1 MSPLRK
7 KMQVYARADTS
18 QALGQVATTLL
29 PLAAI
34 WAAMLSLVGRSLPL
48 TMLLAIPAAALML
61 RVFVIA
67 HDCGH
72 GSFFPSRRANDVLGF
87 FLGVLSLTP
96 YRYWQL
102 THNAHHAASGN
113 LDRRGMGDVTTLTVL
128 EYAALSPMQRLGY
141 RLLRNPVVL
150 LGIGPILLFGIKHRF
165 PWDLTRAHRR
175 EWTSV
180 LATNAALLGMGM
192 LARSTVGVGSALKVL
207 SVTWL
212 LAHSVGIWIFYV
224 QHQFEHA
231 YWARSE
237 SWDYERAALAGST
250 FLDLPPLLRWVTGS
264 IGYHHIHHLVSRIPN
279 YQLAMVQQAFATEL
293 HPVRIGI
300 ADGFAALRLN
310 LWDEERGRM
319 VSFADAVRRQTPD
332 SLDTKDASEMFT
344 HGSIK
349 GRNGDANGE

>member
-7 KMQVYARADTS
+7 QMQVYARADTS

-72 GSFFPSRRANDVLGF
+72 GSFFPSRRANDFLGF

-102 THNAHHAASGN
+102 THNAHHATSGN

-250 FLDLPPLLRWVTGS
+250 FLDLPPLLRWATGS

-279 YQLAMVQQAFATEL
+279 YRLAMVHQAFATEL

-300 ADGFAALRLN
+300 RDGFAALRLK

-319 VSFADAVRRQTPD
+319 VPFAAAALRQTPD
-332 SLDTKDASEMFT
+332 AFDTRDSQQLV
-344 HGSIK
+344 
-349 GRNGDANGE
+349 R